1 MKKKIMLFLF
11 YITFA
16 DFSNVSDR
24 KDLTSNFVRQLTH
37 DKDIRPLEAK
47 LGQVKSGR
55 VLKPKDKQRDS
66 LESKSD
72 EIMKDKRSL
81 KEKYFLKSKYTQ
93 KEKQKNGIT
102 PISKSYN
109 SFEGNSKNRT
119 NKFDYK
125 KQA

>member
-1 MKKKIMLFLF
+1 MLFLF

-81 KEKYFLKSKYTQ
+81 KEKYFLKSKNTQ
-93 KEKQKNGIT
+93 KEGQENGIN

-119 NKFDYK
+119 NKFDYE
-125 KQA
+125 